1 MKKII
6 KSLITF
12 ILIFSLTVV
21 SACSKPNEKT
31 IESSQVELW
40 ACPATEKILAD
51 VNKEEYSSIS
61 SEAKIDIFMAKG
73 EFESGQIIISPSV
86 DVPYYNVTIS
96 ELSLA
101 NGEDKISVDN
111 ITVYT
116 EKYFEVSVNYN
127 NNNAPM
133 GMYPDALVP
142 VSSVVEYEQNS
153 IPKDTNQG
161 IYVTFETKLD
171 QTAGL
176 YSGEMTFDFKDF
188 SQKVP
193 VSVQVFDL
201 AVSEEV
207 RTKSVFRANLCWEH
221 GELDSTQAMF
231 DAYSNALVDYRLA
244 PSTILYEN
252 DHTDDSIRR
261 YVDKA
266 YELLSNPRCSNVC
279 IPYSTSVGADSTGK
293 THVCFNAPVLEQYL
307 YAFAEKS
314 FKEDFNL
321 VEKLVFYNAII
332 DEAKIMGRPAGQV
345 EVNNKLWNKTV
356 DLVADAI
363 LADTSI
369 TSDLK
374 EEVAESIRTIP
385 YIFTTDYWEAF
396 ADPESDSFA
405 NVFCPMTDFCNSESA
420 REQYNVMLEKWWYT
434 CNKPYYPQSNYHID
448 FTSTVPIR
456 AMGWEQAD
464 YGFIGTLYW
473 SVNYYGDSVQGDRG
487 YFQEDYF
494 SGSANTMK
502 LGNGALGEGRL
513 FYPGGQYGLDYPLPS
528 LRLEAIRDGL
538 EEYELIYSLKEK
550 YKELGY
556 SADSL
561 VKTLGSTIYIGTQVT
576 ANVNEFEQ
584 ARKTLFE
591 LCTAVNSPAGMCI
604 VDSCDNN
611 NGAIDYKVYINDEYE
626 LKCDGV
632 VLTNGVAEGN
642 GKIYSVTKKLD
653 QDSNSIKF
661 EFDVDGSTYSYT
673 QVLGGKITTVSAE
686 QLVEKFKVLN
696 SKVDF
701 NCAVEGNAVKIDIGS
716 TKEVT
721 NNKGEFTGALQRFY
735 IVHDELVN
743 LSSSSQKVTF
753 TLRNDN
759 EFTIPL
765 SVSAEYS
772 KTQGSL
778 VTMATIDLK
787 PGQTV
792 ITIDVAMVSWER
804 VGKMDRLLF
813 QLGTTSGEDAK
824 TVFVEK
830 MLVYN
835 K

>member
-1 MKKII
+1 MKKLI
-6 KSLITF
+6 KNLISF
-12 ILIFSLTVV
+12 ILVFSILVV
-21 SACSKPNEKT
+21 SACSNASKP
-31 IESSQVELW
+31 IESSQVDLW
-40 ACPATEKILAD
+40 GCPATEKILAD
-51 VNKEEYSSIS
+51 KDKSEYSSIS
-61 SEAKIDIFMAKG
+61 YDAKINVFMAKG
-73 EFESGQIIISPSV
+73 EYESGQIIITPSV
-86 DVPYYNVTIS
+86 DVPYYNVKIS
-96 ELSLA
+96 DLTLVG
-101 NGEDKISVDN
+101 GEDKISVDN

-142 VSSVVEYEQNS
+142 VSSVVEYNQNT
-153 IPKDTNQG
+153 ILANTNQG
-161 IYVTFETKLD
+161 IYVTFESKLD

-176 YSGEMTFDFKDF
+176 YTGEMTFDFRDF
-188 SQKVP
+188 SKKVP
-193 VSVQVFDL
+193 VSVQVYDFV
-201 AVSEEV
+201 VSEEV

-221 GELDSTQAMF
+221 GELDTTQAMF
-231 DAYSNALVDYRLA
+231 DAYSYALMDYRLA
-244 PSTILYEN
+244 PSIILYEN
-252 DHTDDSIRR
+252 DHTDDSVRR
-261 YVDKA
+261 YVEKA

-279 IPYSTSVGADSTGK
+279 IPYSTSQGADSTGK
-293 THVCFNAPVLEQYL
+293 THVCFSAPVLEKYL

-332 DEAKIMGRPAGQV
+332 DEAKIMGRPSGQV

-356 DLVADAI
+356 NLVADAI

-369 TSDLK
+369 TSELK
-374 EEVAESIRTIP
+374 EEVAESVRNIP
-385 YIFTTDYWEAF
+385 YIFTTDYWDMF
-396 ADPESDSFA
+396 ADPESDTFA
-405 NVFCPMTDFCNSESA
+405 NVFCPLTKYCNSESA
-420 REQYNVMLEKWWYT
+420 REKYDVMLEKWWYT
-434 CNKPYYPQSNYHID
+434 CNLPYYPQSNYHID

-464 YGFIGTLYW
+464 YGFIGNLYW

-487 YFQEDYF
+487 FFQEDYF

-528 LRLEAIRDGL
+528 LRIEAIRDGL

-556 SADSL
+556 SAESL

-576 ANVNEFEQ
+576 ADVNEFEQ

-591 LCTAVNSPAGMCI
+591 LCAAVNSPAGMCI
-604 VDSCDNN
+604 IDSSDNN
-611 NGAIDYKVYINDEYE
+611 NGAIEYKVYINDGYE

-632 VLTNGVAEGN
+632 VLTNCVDEGE
-642 GKIYSVTKKLD
+642 GKIYFVTKQLNEKK
-653 QDSNSIKF
+653 NSIKF
-661 EFDVDGSTYSYT
+661 EFEVDGTTYSYT
-673 QVLGGKITTVSAE
+673 QVLGGKITAVSA
-686 QLVEKFKVLN
+686 QDLVANFKVLN

-701 NCAVEGNAVKIDIGS
+701 TSTVDGNAVKIDIGE
-716 TKEVT
+716 THHVT
-721 NNKGEFTGALQRFY
+721 NNKGETTGALQRFY
-735 IVHDELVN
+735 LTHNELTN
-743 LSSSSQKVTF
+743 LNSESQKVTIAI
-753 TLRNDN
+753 RNDSDEN
-759 EFTIPL
+759 IAL

-772 KTQGSL
+772 KSIGSL
-778 VTMATIDLK
+778 VTMATVDLK
-787 PGQTV
+787 PGQNV
-792 ITIDVAMVSWER
+792 ITIDIATVSWER
-804 VGKMDRLLF
+804 VGKMSRLVF
-813 QLGTTSGEDAK
+813 QLGETTEEEAR